1 MELKTSQAICG
12 TGAKGNLWEA
22 LSFFLSQGAHRL
34 ELLLIFHSLLH
45 SVSPCKVGSLYLG
58 FT

>member
-22 LSFFLSQGAHRL
+22 LSF
-34 ELLLIFHSLLH
+34 SLGEH
-45 SVSPCKVGSLYLG
+45 KA
-58 FT
+58 